1 MKRNIWLF
9 LLSPLLV
16 VLTGV
21 PANAASINLSDLLSG
36 AWTLQSTDL
45 GTATLND
52 GVTLPDGTVVPPT
65 VVSLPL
71 GDGTILGSGIAGPSN
86 LTLTGSD
93 CSDPTSPAVPCA
105 LGDLSGFGA
114 NIATFTQ
121 FTTVITDATA
131 GDLTFNW
138 NYTTGDAGSFY
149 DPAGYFYCAATS
161 DPGSCGPGGGLFQL
175 TMDFDGLLLVS
186 GSSLP
191 GGMFGGISDPSTN
204 SAFNPADGSF
214 TLPNPPDFAE
224 SGTVTVSGLSAGD
237 TFGVWVASN
246 NQFGAAQIT
255 LSDVAPTL
263 TPEPASFLLIGG
275 GLLALGWA
283 GRKKARRQQEEK
295 TTVV

>member
-1 MKRNIWLF
+1 M
-9 LLSPLLV
+9 P
-16 VLTGV
+16 
-21 PANAASINLSDLLSG
+21 PASICRTCFPG
-36 AWTLQSTDL
+36 AWTLQSTNFLD
-45 GTATLND
+45 
-52 GVTLPDGTVVPPT
+52 
-65 VVSLPL
+65 PL
-71 GDGTILGSGIAGPSN
+71 GDGSILGSGIAGPSN

-93 CSDPTSPAVPCA
+93 CVDPASPTVACA
-105 LGDLSGFGA
+105 FGDPSGFGA

-138 NYTTGDAGSFY
+138 NYTTADAGSYY
-149 DPAGYFYCAATS
+149 DPAGYTVCPATS
-161 DPGSCGPGGGLFQL
+161 GTPVCQTLQL
-175 TMDFDGLLLVS
+175 TMDFDGLGLS

-191 GGMFGGISDPSTN
+191 VGLFGGIFDPLAN
-204 SAFNPADGSF
+204 SAFNPSDGTF
-214 TLPNPPDFAE
+214 TLPDAPNFAE
-224 SGTVTVSGLSAGD
+224 SGMVSVFGLSAGD